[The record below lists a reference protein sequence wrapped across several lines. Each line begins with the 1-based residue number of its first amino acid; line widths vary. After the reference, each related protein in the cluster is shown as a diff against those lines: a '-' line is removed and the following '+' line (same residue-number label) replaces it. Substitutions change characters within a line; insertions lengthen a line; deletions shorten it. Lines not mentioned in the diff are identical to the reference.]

1 MLNTQFLASC
11 SRPSHPSHE
20 VIQQPQ
26 GARKMK
32 NTLKAKHGDQ
42 IEKFLTNGAINPTD
56 YKKILDD
63 IHTEAVRKS
72 IAKLEPNPLLN
83 APPPPISP
91 SEATLTRKQRTTLAQ
106 LRSGQC
112 QLLNDYKVLTGR
124 SQSALCPECLFRRH
138 TAPHIFDCDAA
149 PTDLTIRDLWINPKT
164 VVNHLVSLQSF
175 TCLLPT
181 GPHPPRPPPEPPPPP
196 P

>member
-1 MLNTQFLASC
+1 MPTLTPTPMPTSTRTPMPKRN
-11 SRPSHPSHE
+11 SRL
-20 VIQQPQ
+20 
-26 GARKMK
+26 KK
-32 NTLKAKHGDQ
+32 NKEYISAAA
-42 IEKFLTNGAINPTD
+42 N
-56 YKKILDD
+56 KKIIDD
-63 IHTEAVRKS
+63 IHTEAVKKS

-124 SQSALCPECLFRRH
+124 AQSALCPECLFRRH
-138 TAPHIFDCDAA
+138 TVPHIFECDAA
-149 PTDLTIRDLWINPKT
+149 PTNLNIRDLWINPKT
-164 VVNHLVSLQSF
+164 VVNYLVSLPSF
-175 TCLLPT
+175 ACLLPT
-181 GPHPPRPPPEPPPPP
+181 GPPPPRPPPEPPPPP